1 MKAKWTKENIKE
13 GFEKFYSEYGRLPI
27 APEIDKLDY
36 LPSSRQIQRKF
47 GGLEKLREALGYK
60 DTNFGRGLYRSNL
73 ALKANKKGRETEL
86 ELEKILRT
94 KFKEVFVHTE
104 RIFDNSKNRVDFYV
118 YSPTGNFGIDIFF
131 TDTMQDLQKNINI
144 KIDKYQKFPNELYLV
159 VANPIFA
166 QDELDSYSKRKS
178 KTLPPNTSIITL
190 KTLLK
195 LIEGRAAYK
204 NPLIESLQT

>member
-94 KFKEVFVHTE
+94 KFNEVFVHTE